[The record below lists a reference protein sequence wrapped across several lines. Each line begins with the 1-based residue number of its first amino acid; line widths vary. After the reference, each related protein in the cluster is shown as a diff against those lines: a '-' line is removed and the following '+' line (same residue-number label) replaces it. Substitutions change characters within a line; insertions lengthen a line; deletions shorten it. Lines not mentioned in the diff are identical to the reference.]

1 MTVGTKLSIRKPPP
15 LSSMPPFLCDPTSSP
30 PWGGPKETLCTATA
44 TGNVFFTA
52 KLRDISFSVEGFLKS
67 KGMLGSKG
75 HHFKCFDTEEIA
87 KAPTLEWWEI
97 IILPSDNAVNHSE
110 IVLQISID
118 RCQPRVPI
126 NKSLLFSY
134 LWDRWNLVIVSS
146 ATATSPVTT
155 WAWYGM
161 VTLNWEFL
169 DLITIRPVWVPSLAT
184 RDAETTKKHVLVN
197 LFSCNFLE
205 SMTFKAFI
213 SYQHL
218 ILLYQCNT
226 SACNFKQ

>member
-1 MTVGTKLSIRKPPP
+1 MNLNWTSLTLY
-15 LSSMPPFLCDPTSSP
+15 SS
-30 PWGGPKETLCTATA
+30 A
-44 TGNVFFTA
+44 
-52 KLRDISFSVEGFLKS
+52 
-67 KGMLGSKG
+67 
-75 HHFKCFDTEEIA
+75 
-87 KAPTLEWWEI
+87 LEWWEI

-126 NKSLLFSY
+126 NKSILFFY

-184 RDAETTKKHVLVN
+184 RDAETMKKHVLVN
-197 LFSCNFLE
+197 LFSFLE
-205 SMTFKAFI
+205 SMTFKAFTG
-213 SYQHL
+213 L
-218 ILLYQCNT
+218 ILVRFDKNSICWKRQNSIWKC
-226 SACNFKQ
+226 